1 MPKIIDILLDEHQ
14 NIEKL
19 LLVLEHE
26 LEVFDRSGRPDYE
39 ILQSIIQYFQDYPE
53 SCHHPKEEMI
63 FEKLKLRDPAAA
75 KRFGDVY
82 ASILDGISRPEMIHR
97 VQIKVPNVLIA
108 IGDGARQFDRL
119 APAIWRASTIS
130 RSPR

>member
-19 LLVLEHE
+19 LLVSEHE

-63 FEKLKLRDPAAA
+63 FEKLMAISFVGSGLLSRQRRAERLRPNGRKQFA
-75 KRFGDVY
+75 RDV
-82 ASILDGISRPEMIHR
+82 S
-97 VQIKVPNVLIA
+97 
-108 IGDGARQFDRL
+108 
-119 APAIWRASTIS
+119 
-130 RSPR
+130 